1 MARTKPWAQRR
12 HSKGPKASPSDSPQA
27 NQRTPSPPP
36 TRGVH
41 LFQRVMSPQAD
52 TQSVPPTTA
61 RPPRWALIVGLQALS
76 IQRSKIRGL
85 RESLRRERLE
95 KTMLRDALREAEA
108 RHAEPTSQPG
118 PRSLLAVT
126 STREQVPSWQM
137 AEVRQA
143 AHRTPGL
150 KAVASLLPN

>member
-1 MARTKPWAQRR
+1 
-12 HSKGPKASPSDSPQA
+12 
-27 NQRTPSPPP
+27 
-36 TRGVH
+36 
-41 LFQRVMSPQAD
+41 MSPQAD
-52 TQSVPPTTA
+52 TQPTA

-95 KTMLRDALREAEA
+95 KTLLRSALREAEA
-108 RHAEPTSQPG
+108 RHAEPSSQPG

-126 STREQVPSWQM
+126 STEQVPSWQM
-137 AEVRQA
+137 AEVPQA

-150 KAVASLLPN
+150 ACQPAAELSGRWARDDH